1 MPTITIDF
9 EDDSWRS
16 HISGDWIVT
25 DDGAQP
31 AYDGSYALRTPPMDE
46 TGTKYSYL
54 DLSGLI
60 PKTQGGI
67 VSLYFRKSTYGAHNI
82 FYLDGDVTGGY
93 GNEVDWQKETLPGYK
108 VNSDIIELRYFKN
121 IAVKE
126 GEDAVFVDH
135 IEIELVSTD
144 IKALPPVSTLL
155 VNDYG
160 GIPNP
165 GAVMLSGMLSVES
178 TITRRISHVA
188 DLMFGGG
195 AANTANPGGV
205 LPIPER
211 RGVIAGTVLDI
222 QAQPVSRRVRV
233 HERATGRIVRETW
246 SDADG
251 KYRFTDLDPRRAFYV
266 MAFDHT
272 LQQNAVVSD
281 NVHSEVEDAP

>member
-1 MPTITIDF
+1 MPNVTIDF

-16 HISGDWIVT
+16 YISGDWIVT
-25 DDGAQP
+25 NEGEKP
-31 AYDGSYALRTPPMDE
+31 AYDGDYTLRTPPMDE
-46 TGTKYSYL
+46 TGNKYSYL

-60 PKTQGGI
+60 PKNQGGI
-67 VSLYFRKSTYGAHNI
+67 VSFYFRKSTYGSHNV
-82 FYLDGDVTGGY
+82 FYVDGDVVGGY
-93 GNEVDWQKETLPGYK
+93 ANEVDWRKETLPGYK
-108 VNSDIIELRYFKN
+108 LSRDVIEFRYFKN
-121 IAVKE
+121 ITVE
-126 GEDAVFVDH
+126 MGEDAVFIDR
-135 IEIELVSTD
+135 IEIELMSVD
-144 IKALPPVSTLL
+144 IKYFDSISTYL
-155 VNDYG
+155 VEDFG

-165 GAVMLSGMLSVES
+165 DAVNLDGTLSVRDGFTS
-178 TITRRISHVA
+178 DAHLVA

-281 NVHSEVEDAP
+281 NVHSEVEDSP